1 MKCENAMTYK
11 SVDSSPNFPQIEE
24 KIQRRWQ
31 ETNAFMHS
39 IRGEKDFIF
48 YDGPPFANGLPHYG
62 HLLTGYVKDTI
73 ARFRTMQ
80 GFKVERRF
88 GWDCHGL
95 PAEMGAEKEL
105 GISGHKAIEDF
116 GIQKFNEYCR
126 QSVMRYTH
134 EWQRYV
140 TRQGR
145 WVDFENDYKTMN
157 LDFMESVIW
166 AFKQLYD
173 KGLIYRSYRVMP
185 YSWACETPVSDFET
199 RIDNAYR
206 QKESKAITLKF
217 PLINDKKGLVRKYN
231 NLSLLVWTTT
241 PWTLPSNLA
250 AAVGAEIEYAV
261 LKFKDEHLILAKDLV
276 PVFENLL
283 GNEIQE
289 VVTGGELEGASYDPP
304 FDYFA
309 LHPNSFKILL
319 AEFVETESGTG
330 IVHIAPGFG
339 EDDQKLCEQNQIELV
354 CPVDSAGRFTN
365 EIAAYEGKQVF
376 EANDDIIRV
385 LKEKGLV
392 IKVEQYIHNYPHCW
406 RTDTPL
412 IYKAV
417 PSWYLKVTA
426 IKEQMIQNN
435 QQITWIPEHIK
446 DGLFGKWLEGAR
458 DWSISRDRFWGC
470 PIPIWESDDPD
481 CPHIEVFGSIAE
493 IEEAFQVKVP
503 DLHRPFIDTLIKNN
517 PKDPTGK
524 SKLRRV
530 KGVLD
535 CWFESGSMP
544 YAQLHYPFENKEK
557 FERNFPA
564 DFIVEYVAQTRGWFY
579 TLLVL
584 STALFNKL
592 PFKAC
597 ICHGVILG
605 DGGMKLSK
613 RLQNYADPE
622 SVFALYG
629 SDALRWYLISSPVM
643 RGQEITIDK
652 EATGVQ
658 EALRLIIKPLWNA
671 YNFFVLYANL
681 DGVRAEEDF
690 SSENIL
696 DRYILSKLAIV
707 VKEVKHHMDKYDV
720 PAAASVVE
728 GLLEILNNWYIRRSR
743 ERFWRSGKDK
753 DKNWAYN
760 TLFTV
765 LSIICRTI
773 APLLPHVTEEIFINL
788 HPGAESVHLELFL
801 EVDFKPDQKLV
812 YDMERIK
819 EACTAALSIRHDNKI
834 RVRQP
839 LGKVTFIGIASDSF
853 NKELTQLVLDEIN
866 VKNWDNIDRSQI
878 EQYANYKLK
887 IHFPILGKRIP
898 LQVKDIIAANKTGQ
912 WAISEGKV
920 KVGGIEL
927 LPQEYELL
935 LETKPEHEG
944 KIKALASNDGMVL
957 LDLTIDSKLR
967 QEGYARDFVR
977 IVQNMRKEANFSIS
991 DRINISYAT
1000 SSKELQEALSL
1011 WQEYIQVQTL
1021 TSELIR
1027 ADEDDIANGHIHE
1040 IEDIS
1045 VVINVTLEN

>member
-1 MKCENAMTYK
+1 MTYK
-11 SVDSSPNFPQIEE
+11 PVDSSPNFSQIEE
-24 KIQRRWQ
+24 KIQKRWQ
-31 ETNAFMHS
+31 ETNAFKQS
-39 IRGEKDFIF
+39 IKGEKNFIF

-62 HLLTGYVKDTI
+62 HLLTGYVKDTV

-105 GISGHKAIEDF
+105 GISGHKAIEEF
-116 GIQKFNEYCR
+116 GIQKFNDHCR

-145 WVDFENDYKTMN
+145 WVDFENDYKTMD
-157 LDFMESVIW
+157 LGFMESVIW

-206 QKESKAITLKF
+206 QKESKALTLKF
-217 PLINDKKGLVRKYN
+217 PLISDKKGLVTKYN

-250 AAVGAEIEYAV
+250 AAVGAKIEYAV
-261 LKFKDEHLILAKDLV
+261 LKSKDEHLILAKDLV
-276 PVFENLL
+276 PAFENLL
-283 GNEIQE
+283 GAEIVE
-289 VVTGGELEGASYDPP
+289 IVLGRDLIGAKYTPP
-304 FDYFA
+304 FDDFA
-309 LHPNSFKILL
+309 SHPNSFVVLP

-330 IVHIAPGFG
+330 VVHIAPGFG
-339 EDDQKLCEQNQIELV
+339 EDDQKLCDLHQIELV
-354 CPVDSAGRFTN
+354 CPVDSAGKFTN
-365 EIAAYEGKQVF
+365 EITDYEGKQVF
-376 EANDDIIRV
+376 EANDDIIRR
-385 LKEKGLV
+385 LKEKGLA
-392 IKVEQYIHNYPHCW
+392 IKVEQYLHNYPHCW

-446 DGLFGKWLEGAR
+446 DGLFGKWLENAR

-470 PIPIWESDDPD
+470 PIPIWESDDPEH
-481 CPHIEVFGSIAE
+481 PHIEVFGSIAE
-493 IEEAFQVKVP
+493 IEAAFGVEVT
-503 DLHRPFIDTLIKNN
+503 DLHRPFIDTLTKAN
-517 PKDPTGK
+517 PKDPSGK
-524 SKLRRV
+524 SKMHRV

-557 FERNFPA
+557 FEHNFPA

-584 STALFNKL
+584 STALFNKP

-681 DGVRAEEDF
+681 DKVRAEEDF

-707 VKEVKHHMDKYDV
+707 AKEIKSSMDIYDI
-720 PAAASVVE
+720 PNACASVE
-728 GLLEILNNWYIRRSR
+728 ELLDVLNNWYIRRSR

-753 DKNWAYN
+753 DKAWAYN
-760 TLFTV
+760 TLYTV
-765 LSIICRTI
+765 LSIICKTV

-801 EVDFKPDQKLV
+801 EIGFKEDLKLV
-812 YDMERIK
+812 SDMERIK

-839 LGKVTFIGIASDSF
+839 LSKVTFIGIASDSF

-866 VKNWDNIDRSQI
+866 VKSWDNIDSSKI

-887 IHFPILGKRIP
+887 IHFPVVGKRIP
-898 LQVKDIIAANKTGQ
+898 MQVKDIIAANKASKWSIKDGQ
-912 WAISEGKV
+912 VE
-920 KVGGIEL
+920 VGGVKL
-927 LPQEYELL
+927 LSEEYELL
-935 LETKPEHEG
+935 LEAKPEHAG
-944 KIKALASNDGMVL
+944 KIKALPSNDGMVL
-957 LDLTIDSKLR
+957 LDLEITKEL
-967 QEGYARDFVR
+967 QEEGYARDFVR

-991 DRINISYAT
+991 DCINISFAT
-1000 SSKELQEALSL
+1000 DSLELQDAISS
-1011 WQEYIQVQTL
+1011 WGEYIQAQTL
-1021 TSELIR
+1021 ASNLIR
-1027 ADEDDIANGHIHE
+1027 VEEDDISDGHMHE
-1040 IEDIS
+1040 IEGVS
-1045 VVINVTLEN
+1045 VTIGVVLIN